1 MENLNAETVKKM
13 ILNGAQRVVENE
25 AYLCELDSFVGDGDH
40 GVTAARGFTKVCE
53 ALAGQEYEQVEA
65 VLGDTG
71 KALAESMGGAI
82 GPIMGS
88 VFLGAAKEATDKKEL
103 SIVEFAQVLRAGC
116 ENVKK
121 VGGAK
126 RGDRTLVDSLEPA
139 VEAAEQGGASV
150 EEMLEAC
157 AQNARKGAEE
167 TKNMIARKGRARFL
181 GEKSMGHQDA
191 GATTFAIFIEGMA
204 NAI

>member
-1 MENLNAETVKKM
+1 MERMEAEHVKKM
-13 ILNGAQRVVENE
+13 ILNGAQKVVENE

-40 GVTAARGFTKVCE
+40 GVTAARGFSKVRE
-53 ALAGQEYEQVEA
+53 ALLGKEYGAVDE

-88 VFLGAAKEATDKKEL
+88 VFLGAAREAVGKTGLDAA
-103 SIVEFAQVLRAGC
+103 EFAQVLRAGC

-139 VEAAEQGGASV
+139 VEAAERGGPGFRDILA
-150 EEMLEAC
+150 AC
-157 AQNARKGAEE
+157 AKSAREGAAQ
-167 TKNMIARKGRARFL
+167 TCDMVARKGRARFL
-181 GEKSMGHQDA
+181 GEKSKGYQDA

-204 NAI
+204 DAI

>member
-1 MENLNAETVKKM
+1 MERMDAGTVKRM
-13 ILNGAQRVVENE
+13 ILNGAKMVVENE

-40 GVTAARGFTKVCE
+40 GVTAARGFSKVCE
-53 ALAGQEYEQVEA
+53 
-65 VLGDTG
+65 VLGEKEYDAPEGVLNDTG
-71 KALAESMGGAI
+71 RALAESMGGAI

-88 VFLGAAKEATDKKEL
+88 VFLGAAQAAAGKTEL
-103 SIVEFAQVLRAGC
+103 DAAAFAQVLRAGC

-139 VEAAEQGGASV
+139 VEAAEQGANNI
-150 EEMLEAC
+150 EELLETC
-157 AQNARKGAEE
+157 AKSARRGAEE
-167 TKNMIARKGRARFL
+167 TKDMIAKKGRARFL
-181 GEKSMGHQDA
+181 GEKSKGYQDA

-204 NAI
+204 NA